1 MHALICQEAEE
12 LEQVAAAKASSA
24 AKNKKRRAKKKGGLL
39 STNEPSTQGALVEVK
54 GRKDDSTTHSQGEW
68 ETFGDED
75 VSIFEKDDK
84 GEHRDMSAGV
94 DVLFKEDKNDNKE
107 AGSAQAGTAGASS
120 QASIPTH
127 QTRKT
132 TQAHAAQQHRAA
144 LKPWDSDGDVAL
156 QHRNTILGREPP
168 VVCNVKHHQN
178 QNVSDSFKSLRVFV
192 FVFTSMYP

>member
-1 MHALICQEAEE
+1 MPPLFVPVDMQLEFKQEIEQAKNNDALLRDEVMHALIRQEAEE
-12 LEQVAAAKASSA
+12 LEKVAAAKVSSA

-39 STNEPSTQGALVEVK
+39 STTEPSTQGALVEVK

-94 DVLFKEDKNDNKE
+94 DVLFKKDKNDDKE

-127 QTRKT
+127 QTRKIYSIYHDLLP
-132 TQAHAAQQHRAA
+132 QLRSPKHMQ
-144 LKPWDSDGDVAL
+144 
-156 QHRNTILGREPP
+156 RNSTEQP
-168 VVCNVKHHQN
+168 
-178 QNVSDSFKSLRVFV
+178 
-192 FVFTSMYP
+192 